1 MMDAEEVRREFQEK
15 LGEEFGTIYYAL
27 WNEWARCQ
35 ERSVEFGN
43 LFGNSEDIALL
54 DAISNGGFIGWIQSI
69 LWDDL
74 LISICR
80 LTDRPNTGGDN
91 LTVLRLPD
99 FCKDPELS
107 AEVKRLSEKA
117 KQAAK
122 FARDWRDKRIAH
134 TDLERATKP
143 NATLP
148 ANATRLSVAKAL
160 DAVHA
165 TLNAISVQ
173 LMKIETANDIIYPEG
188 ARSFISFARML
199 SDVIQF
205 MDSLIDPSGKERLSN
220 TEAACE
226 FLRKLRCEPTFKNVE
241 KVIMLRQAASRFRG
255 GEPV

>member
-1 MMDAEEVRREFQEK
+1 MMDAEEVRREFQKK

-35 ERSVEFGN
+35 QRSAEFGK
-43 LFGNSEDIALL
+43 LFGSSKDVALL
-54 DAISNGGFIGWIQSI
+54 DAISNGEFIGWIQNI

-107 AEVKRLSEKA
+107 AEVKKLSEKA
-117 KQAAK
+117 RHAAK
-122 FARDWRDKRIAH
+122 FARGWRDKRIAH
-134 TDLERATKP
+134 TDLEQATKP
-143 NATLP
+143 NATPL
-148 ANATRLSVAKAL
+148 AKATRLSVAEAL

-165 TLNAISVQ
+165 TLDAISVQ
-173 LMKIETANDIIYPEG
+173 LMKTEASNNIIYPEG
-188 ARSFISFARML
+188 ARSFISFARIL

-205 MDSLIDPSGKERLSN
+205 MDSSIDPSGKERLSN
-220 TEAACE
+220 TEVACE
-226 FLRKLRCEPTFKNVE
+226 FLRKLRCELTFKNVE
-241 KVIMLRQAASRFRG
+241 KIIMLRQAASRFRG